1 MASVALRPACSLQLR
16 HPRQSVQLV
25 HTVLTFVAQ
34 SALRNS
40 QRAMVTAA
48 AAGGSKAALPTAAS
62 QQQQGPV
69 QQSQQK
75 QQQAQPE
82 AKKQQQQQQQA
93 KQQQA
98 RTRPTQGQLVERCM
112 VRGGPPTID
121 IGANLID
128 RSFDKDRDAVLARAQ
143 QAGVQACIVT
153 GTCVR
158 TAQAAAELCA
168 SPLGQAHGLRFTA
181 GCHPHNAK
189 VHPVVFSSQ
198 GASAAAAWAVQSAS
212 QSPVACIIAACE
224 MPSPQLLSRPAFPC
238 TFPKRVQELR

>member
-16 HPRQSVQLV
+16 HPQQSAQLV
-25 HTVLTFVAQ
+25 HSVLAIAAQ
-34 SALRNS
+34 RTLRNS

-48 AAGGSKAALPTAAS
+48 AAGGGEAAPVQATAAA

-69 QQSQQK
+69 QQSQHR
-75 QQQAQPE
+75 QQPTQPQA
-82 AKKQQQQQQQA
+82 KQQQQQVQ
-93 KQQQA
+93 QQQA

-112 VRGGPPTID
+112 ARGGPPTID

-158 TAQAAAELCA
+158 TALAAAELCA

-189 VHPVVFSSQ
+189 VKAVFVSRKE
-198 GASAAAAWAVQSAS
+198 ASATAAWFVQPAS
-212 QSPVACIIAACE
+212 RCLHHCD
-224 MPSPQLLSRPAFPC
+224 L
-238 TFPKRVQELR
+238 